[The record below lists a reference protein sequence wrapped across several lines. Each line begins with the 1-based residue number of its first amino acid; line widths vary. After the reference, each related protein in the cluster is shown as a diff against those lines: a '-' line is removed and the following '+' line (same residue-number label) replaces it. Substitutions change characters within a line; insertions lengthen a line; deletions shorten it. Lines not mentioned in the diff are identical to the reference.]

1 MAGLMEARGD
11 EFPVPSRQA
20 SGAVNGVKTDVTSLS
35 FSDKLM
41 VTISQEGRLAQWV
54 RVLLKAD
61 QQFKSNASQVQVPLV
76 GSSAGAVEMTLP
88 SAGHGLLPSTHLT
101 PTTLLGGGG
110 EDRETLG
117 QLYAAQIASH
127 LSLKYPDDRR
137 TLVLGLGLA
146 KYDVERE
153 AFFDLVELAQKI
165 L

>member
-35 FSDKLM
+35 FSDKLL
-41 VTISQEGRLAQWV
+41 VTISQEGRLAQW
-54 RVLLKAD
+54 
-61 QQFKSNASQVQVPLV
+61 VQVPLV

-110 EDRETLG
+110 KDRETLG

>member
-54 RVLLKAD
+54 R
-61 QQFKSNASQVQVPLV
+61 VQVPLV